1 VPDWRTLLV
10 LTHRWLGITGCV
22 LFAAWFVSGIAMMY
36 VRMPVVAGEELLARA
51 EPIDLSN
58 AQYSA
63 VEAADL
69 NGLRLTQVQAGML
82 QGRPAWFFGGRDQFI
97 VFADTGEFFLGLD
110 GAGAAEVARR
120 WAPAGVTPR
129 YDAYVT
135 EPDQWTLQTRLPVHR
150 FAFDDDA
157 DTYLYVSEITGDV
170 VQRTTARERVWAYLG
185 PVLHWLYFT
194 PLRRD
199 GALWTE
205 VVVWSSLIGCFMCL
219 TGLLWGAMRLSPF
232 RRFRIRGAQAM
243 SPYTGMMK
251 WHHYAGLIFGVITL
265 TWAYSGLLSM
275 GPFNWFVSRGFTPEQ
290 REATTGGPLRTDLL
304 TLDSMRAA
312 LEVYEDQEG
321 FVPRR
326 LDVLQVQGE
335 PFWTAD
341 RPPGSPEPWLEAGL
355 LPRAARPQLEP
366 VYVSA
371 VSPGYGPR
379 STFDRGAMEAIA
391 GEVMAGV
398 PVRDAVWLDAYDGY
412 YYDVRGQRPL
422 PVLRVRYLD
431 EVETWLYLDPTR
443 GGVVQRSERTSR
455 RLRWLYQ
462 GLHSLDF
469 PFLYFERPAWD
480 LVVIGLSLGGTVLS
494 VTTMLPAWR
503 RLRAHARGAV
513 RRLRR
518 SRGA

>member
-1 VPDWRTLLV
+1 
-10 LTHRWLGITGCV
+10 
-22 LFAAWFVSGIAMMY
+22 
-36 VRMPVVAGEELLARA
+36 
-51 EPIDLSN
+51 
-58 AQYSA
+58 
-63 VEAADL
+63 
-69 NGLRLTQVQAGML
+69 
-82 QGRPAWFFGGRDQFI
+82 
-97 VFADTGEFFLGLD
+97 
-110 GAGAAEVARR
+110 
-120 WAPAGVTPR
+120 
-129 YDAYVT
+129 
-135 EPDQWTLQTRLPVHR
+135 
-150 FAFDDDA
+150 
-157 DTYLYVSEITGDV
+157 
-170 VQRTTARERVWAYLG
+170 
-185 PVLHWLYFT
+185 
-194 PLRRD
+194 
-199 GALWTE
+199 
-205 VVVWSSLIGCFMCL
+205 
-219 TGLLWGAMRLSPF
+219 
-232 RRFRIRGAQAM
+232 
-243 SPYTGMMK
+243 
-251 WHHYAGLIFGVITL
+251 
-265 TWAYSGLLSM
+265 
-275 GPFNWFVSRGFTPEQ
+275 
-290 REATTGGPLRTDLL
+290 LRTDLL